1 VVNKDIESKRGF
13 WQEHFRRQEGSGLS
27 QRAYCRREGL
37 SISQFCYWHRKAQTG
52 DSPQSSRL
60 VEVPV
65 RLTGASQGSVEIVVD
80 GRYTVRVG
88 AEVGEQQLVRVVRA
102 LDSLR

>member
-1 VVNKDIESKRGF
+1 MNEDVESKREY
-13 WQEHFRRQEGSGLS
+13 WQGHLRQQKTSGLS
-27 QRAYCRREGL
+27 QRAYCRKEGL
-37 SISQFCYWHRKAQTG
+37 SISQFCYWHRKAQTV
-52 DSPQSSRL
+52 DSPQVSSF

-65 RLTGASQGSVEIVVD
+65 KLTAVSQGSVEIVVD

-88 AEVGEQQLVRVVRA
+88 AEVSERQLVRVVRA